1 MITKEAFSHLCAQGP
16 VLLDGATGSNLMK
29 AGMPRGCCTEE
40 WILANPEKLVALQR
54 RYVEA
59 GSQILLA
66 PTFQAQPIALEKVNL
81 HKQTEAVNAHL
92 ASLTRSVSPD
102 VLVAGDLTT
111 LATFTDSWDIKSF
124 DLLVENYRRQ
134 IKGLID
140 GGVDLLMAET
150 LMYPTEAE
158 AIFTAAELEG
168 VPCCIFTFTMQ
179 PDGSL
184 FSGMDAIP
192 VLKELEE
199 AGAAA
204 VGFNC
209 VAADAMTPG
218 LVSRLRR
225 QIRIPIVCK
234 PNAGIP
240 TISEDQL
247 PRYPMQPAEF
257 AEISADCH
265 AMGASIL
272 GGCCGTAPEF
282 IAALKQKIC
291 K

>member
-1 MITKEAFSHLCAQGP
+1 MITKEAFSQLCSHGP

-54 RYVEA
+54 SYVAA

-66 PTFQAQPIALEKVNL
+66 PTFQAQPIALERVNL
-81 HKQTEAVNAHL
+81 DRQTEAVNAHL
-92 ASLTRSVSPD
+92 AALTRSVSPD

-111 LATFTDSWDIKSF
+111 LAAFTDSWDVKNF

-134 IKGLID
+134 IKGLLD
-140 GGVDLLMAET
+140 GGVDLLVAET

-158 AIFTAAELEG
+158 AIFTAAELEN
-168 VPCCIFTFTMQ
+168 VPCCMFTFTMQ

-209 VAADAMTPG
+209 VAADTMTPG
-218 LVSRLRR
+218 LVSKLRR

-240 TISEDQL
+240 TIGADQL
-247 PRYPMQPAEF
+247 PHYPMQPAEF
-257 AEISADCH
+257 AQISADCL